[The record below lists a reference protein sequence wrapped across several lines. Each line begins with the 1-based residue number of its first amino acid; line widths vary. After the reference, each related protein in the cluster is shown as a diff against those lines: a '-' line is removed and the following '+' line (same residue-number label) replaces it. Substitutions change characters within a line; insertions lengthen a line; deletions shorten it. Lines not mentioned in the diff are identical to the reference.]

1 MEVDKSRDE
10 GRVPACTLTWKLPR
24 VTISVR
30 LSHFVNRNTEIERRK
45 HAWTAKVS
53 GFGRSGLSGRRFQ
66 HWPRSETGSAG
77 MGTAAWDSHLFQTA
91 RGHMTFP
98 PRARPPHEAP
108 CSRQLG
114 DLVPKQTTQPFFLSS
129 PNKGRVLR
137 ECTLHLWLSK
147 DSASS
152 GIYNAL
158 SLNVSSQPHRG
169 WAFGAF

>member
-1 MEVDKSRDE
+1 MERRAVYL
-10 GRVPACTLTWKLPR
+10 PA
-24 VTISVR
+24 
-30 LSHFVNRNTEIERRK
+30 LSPGNCPELQSLCPAQSFRNRNTEMKRRK

-53 GFGRSGLSGRRFQ
+53 GFGRPGLSGRRFQ
-66 HWPRSETGSAG
+66 WPRSETGSG
-77 MGTAAWDSHLFQTA
+77 NGDGSLGQPLFQTA

-98 PRARPPHEAP
+98 PRARQPHEAL

-114 DLVPKQTTQPFFLSS
+114 DLVPGQTTQPFFLSS

-137 ECTLHLWLSK
+137 ECTFHLWLSK

-169 WAFGAF
+169 WVFGAF